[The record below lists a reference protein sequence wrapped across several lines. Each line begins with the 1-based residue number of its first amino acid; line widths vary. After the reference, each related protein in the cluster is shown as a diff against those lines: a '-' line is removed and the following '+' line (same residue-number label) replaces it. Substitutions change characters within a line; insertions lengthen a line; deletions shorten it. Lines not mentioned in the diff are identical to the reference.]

1 MIFSGKKVGAKL
13 RQCKISHF
21 PRENKKAGSIGRVGR
36 ASEDQKGRSTPVG
49 APAGS
54 AGEADFLGG
63 SQVLPALSDS
73 SDRSDSSDMTA
84 RPSDPSDKAAQRWQK
99 SNTDI
104 RCD

>member
-49 APAGS
+49 GPCGI
-54 AGEADFLGG
+54 G
-63 SQVLPALSDS
+63 
-73 SDRSDSSDMTA
+73 R
-84 RPSDPSDKAAQRWQK
+84 
-99 SNTDI
+99 
-104 RCD
+104 

>member
-1 MIFSGKKVGAKL
+1 MIFSGKRSEPKL

-21 PRENKKAGSIGRVGR
+21 PRENKKAVSIGRVGR

-63 SQVLPALSDS
+63 SQVSHALPDS
-73 SDRSDSSDMTA
+73 SDRSDSSD
-84 RPSDPSDKAAQRWQK
+84 KAAPMGK
-99 SNTDI
+99 NLIPILGATNIGISDL
-104 RCD
+104 